1 MCCVPVIPIALVLAA
16 LLAGCGGE
24 AGVSEGATVS
34 VYVDSE
40 LCAGAKQA
48 LAEAGSR
55 AGDLEVRAV
64 CLPPA
69 EVGRSLDLA
78 VAGANARRATE
89 DSTAVAFLEPVGA
102 RTARFT
108 HPILDSADIPW
119 GLAGS
124 GEAAMERTLGA
135 IAEADSGSLR
145 DQVGEALEAPQEVD

>member
-1 MCCVPVIPIALVLAA
+1 MRCVPAIPIALVLAA

-34 VYVDSE
+34 VYVDAG

-48 LAEAGSR
+48 LADAGGR

-69 EVGRSLDLA
+69 EVGGRLDLA
-78 VAGANARRATE
+78 AAGANARRATE

-102 RTARFT
+102 RTSRFT

-119 GLAGS
+119 GLASS
-124 GEAAMERTLGA
+124 GQAAMEQTLEA
-135 IAEADSGSLR
+135 IADADSGSLR
-145 DQVGEALEAPQEVD
+145 DQVGEALEAPQD